1 MSFYP
6 LPVRILE
13 SEELMGIISA
23 LWFRNIKIFMRN
35 RIQLVFT
42 IIMPFFFLYVFSA
55 IFKNEAIEN
64 PVNYMLA
71 GIVITTVFQTALT
84 IASSTIDDIVSG
96 FMKEVLVSPVK
107 RIQVATGQ
115 LLSAATIATFQ
126 GILILFIGYFIGLKF
141 TSLQT
146 PFLVIGMMILVG
158 LVFSALGLFLAALI
172 KNSQTFQ
179 VVITAISMP
188 LTFLSGAY
196 IPLSLLP
203 KALKFLAYLN
213 PMTYTTATF
222 RTVILEKTDL
232 STQQLINEQLAF
244 EFGSFVV
251 TPLVSLVIVI
261 IFGGIFL
268 LLSTIV
274 FNRVDFSRINR
285 SKNKEEDIWS

>member
-1 MSFYP
+1 
-6 LPVRILE
+6 
-13 SEELMGIISA
+13 MGIIRA

-158 LVFSALGLFLAALI
+158 LVFSGLGLFLAALI

-188 LTFLSGAY
+188 LTFLCGAY

-251 TPLVSLVIVI
+251 TPLISLVIVI

-274 FNRVDFSRINR
+274 FNHVDFSRINR